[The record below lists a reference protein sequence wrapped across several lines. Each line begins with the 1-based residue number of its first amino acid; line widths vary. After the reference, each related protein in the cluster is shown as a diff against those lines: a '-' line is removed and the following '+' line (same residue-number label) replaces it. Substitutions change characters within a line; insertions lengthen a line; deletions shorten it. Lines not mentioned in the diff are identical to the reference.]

1 MQDCDL
7 QRTDEISIV
16 LRIYHS
22 KNNIQRLIRMK
33 SSSIKLSSLLIILLA
48 ANVLASNQLHA
59 EPNTISN
66 VHGDEIII
74 YSDDSFKPAIRDMG
88 GINNSPLYDPS
99 AKSTDKKATSPAP
112 NTVPAYNTGTSPIY
126 NSPIYTSPTYNS
138 GDGVMP
144 KGSRDNR
151 LSKSLDLTIPSDGNY
166 SQDETYQNAAQ
177 QIERDDLWQR
187 IKNGYAI
194 PESTSNL
201 TQKHEQWY
209 SSRPDYVKR
218 MVERSQRYLFHVV
231 EEVEKRGMPTEI
243 ALLPMIESAYNPKA
257 YSTSRASGI
266 WQFVPTTGKYFGLK
280 QNWWFDNRRN
290 ITFATDAAL
299 TYLQKLHAMFGA
311 WDLALAA
318 YNAGE
323 GTVSRAIERNRRLG
337 LPTDYESLNLPPET
351 RNYVPKLQAV
361 KNLMTNPG
369 NYGLNIQTIANTP
382 YFAKVTAPAQIDAH
396 LAAKLA
402 EISDEEFLALNPS
415 FNRPVITNDNKNLEL
430 LLPIL
435 SAQTFRTNLENYNR
449 PLVSWKTY
457 FAKKGERLE
466 KIADKFGIHVSKLRD
481 VNDLPAQ
488 SKIKKPSTILVPNGN
503 RTDFKAGSNPVAS
516 TSEPT
521 LSEMEAELASDPDY
535 HSGSIDIA
543 SHEDNSLDLAAANE
557 NEPKENRSVTHK
569 VKKGEVMAAIAK
581 RYGVSV
587 KQIMAANS
595 LKTSRVKAGQVLSIK
610 VAESNSSKSSNIK
623 HKKTQTYIVK
633 RGDTLHSI
641 AQKFDVAVADLKR
654 WNKKYSSHIQP
665 GNKLTIKQSDEV

>member
-1 MQDCDL
+1 MHLPYDL
-7 QRTDEISIV
+7 QRTHGISIV

-22 KNNIQRLIRMK
+22 KNNIQCLSRMK
-33 SSSIKLSSLLIILLA
+33 SSSIKLSGLFTILLA
-48 ANVLASNQLHA
+48 ANILASNAVHA
-59 EPNTISN
+59 EPNVISN
-66 VHGDEIII
+66 VNGDEIII
-74 YSDDSFKPAIRDMG
+74 NTDESVKPAARDMG
-88 GINNSPLYDPS
+88 SAGNTNQIDPGL
-99 AKSTDKKATSPAP
+99 KSTDKKTANPTPGLPTPYST
-112 NTVPAYNTGTSPIY
+112 NSNPIY
-126 NSPIYTSPTYNS
+126 NN

-144 KGSRDNR
+144 KGTRDSRLN
-151 LSKSLDLTIPSDGNY
+151 KTIDVPSSD
-166 SQDETYQNAAQ
+166 SYQTAA

-194 PESTSNL
+194 PESSSDL
-201 TQKHEQWY
+201 TQKHERWY
-209 SSRPDYVKR
+209 SSRPDYIKR

-243 ALLPMIESAYNPKA
+243 ALLPMIESAYNPQA

-266 WQFVPTTGKYFGLK
+266 WQFVPATGKYFGLK

-323 GTVSRAIERNRRLG
+323 GTVSRAIERNRKLG
-337 LPTDYESLNLPPET
+337 LPTDYESLNLPVET
-351 RNYVPKLQAV
+351 RNYVPKLQAI

-382 YFAKVTAPAQIDAH
+382 YFAKVAAPAQIDAH

-415 FNRPVITNDNKNLEL
+415 FNRPVITNEDKSLEL

-435 SAQTFRTNLENYNR
+435 SAQTFRTNLENYNK

-481 VNDLPAQ
+481 INDLPAQ
-488 SKIKKPSTILVPNGN
+488 SKIKKTSPILVPNGN
-503 RTDFKAGSNPVAS
+503 STDFKTGSNNVVKSTETAS
-516 TSEPT
+516 GEAS
-521 LSEMEAELASDPDY
+521 SAEMQAELANDTDDRSNN
-535 HSGSIDIA
+535 INIA
-543 SHEDNSLDLAAANE
+543 SHEDHSSDLESVSE
-557 NEPKENRSVTHK
+557 NEPKQNRNVTHK
-569 VKKGEVMAAIAK
+569 VKKGEVMATIAK

-595 LKTSRVKAGQVLSIK
+595 LKTNRVNAGQVLSIQ
-610 VAESNSSKSSNIK
+610 VAEAGNVKASSSKNT
-623 HKKTQTYIVK
+623 KKAQTYIVK

-641 AQKFDVAVADLKR
+641 AEKFDVAVADLKR
-654 WNKKYSSHIQP
+654 WNKKYGSHIEP

>member
-1 MQDCDL
+1 
-7 QRTDEISIV
+7 
-16 LRIYHS
+16 
-22 KNNIQRLIRMK
+22 MK
-33 SSSIKLSSLLIILLA
+33 SSRIKLSVLFTILLG
-48 ANVLASNQLHA
+48 ANVLNSSPLHA
-59 EPNTISN
+59 ESN
-66 VHGDEIII
+66 VMTNVNGDEIII
-74 YSDDSFKPAIRDMG
+74 YSDDSIKPAPRDLG
-88 GINNSPLYDPS
+88 NADNSVQIDAAKNN
-99 AKSTDKKATSPAP
+99 AGKKTAGQVTNPAP
-112 NTVPAYNTGTSPIY
+112 VQIYGTEISPI
-126 NSPIYTSPTYNS
+126 YNS

-144 KGSRDNR
+144 KSPRSSRLGETFDTK
-151 LSKSLDLTIPSDGNY
+151 LSEPLLQAPLTQASD
-166 SQDETYQNAAQ
+166 SEIH
-177 QIERDDLWQR
+177 IERDDLWQR
-187 IKNGYAI
+187 IKNGYAM
-194 PESTSNL
+194 PDSTSPL
-201 TQKHEQWY
+201 TRNHEEWY

-243 ALLPMIESAYNPKA
+243 ALLPMIESAYNPQA

-266 WQFVPTTGKYFGLK
+266 WQFVPSTGKYFGLK

-290 ITFATDAAL
+290 ITFATEAAL

-351 RNYVPKLQAV
+351 KNYVPKLQAV

-369 NYGLNIQTIANTP
+369 NYGLKIQTIANTP

-415 FNRPVITNDNKNLEL
+415 FNRPVITGENKNLEL

-435 SAQTFRTNLENYNR
+435 SAQTFRTNLENYNK

-457 FAKKGERLE
+457 FAKRGEKLE
-466 KIADKFGIHVSKLRD
+466 KIASKFGIHVSKLRD

-488 SKIKKPSTILVPNGN
+488 NKIKKPATILVPNGN
-503 RTDFKAGSNPVAS
+503 QSDFKPKNIV
-516 TSEPT
+516 TQNT
-521 LSEMEAELASDPDY
+521 V
-535 HSGSIDIA
+535 
-543 SHEDNSLDLAAANE
+543 DNSLTAPTTSTSSLNLQSVDNIDVAVNQEDWLDVNTKE
-557 NEPKENRSVTHK
+557 EIEPRPKSSVTHK
-569 VKKGEVMAAIAK
+569 VKRGEAMAEIAK

-595 LKTSRVKAGQVLSIK
+595 LKSNRVKVGQVLKIQA
-610 VAESNSSKSSNIK
+610 AETAGKSSNK
-623 HKKTQTYIVK
+623 SKKTEKTRTYIVK

-641 AQKFDVAVADLKR
+641 AEKFDVAVADLKR
-654 WNKKYSSHIQP
+654 WNKKYGSHIQP
-665 GNKLTIKQSDEV
+665 GNKLTIKDPDAA